1 MEKKQRKSR
10 SKKEV
15 EDTVVRI
22 AEVKIL
28 RKYHDTRFNKVLE
41 PGDGFECSQERAKE
55 LVNAKVAEII
65 CLKNSL

>member
-15 EDTVVRI
+15 EATVVRI

-41 PGDGFECSQERAKE
+41 AGDGFECSQERAKE